1 MPLFMTMWGIN
12 KMNGKNTLLI
22 MSVASVLFASS
33 GLFAAAKARAASAAK
48 RQAQAAQARAARA
61 QARAAR
67 AGIAGAAKEE
77 QDLQAAI
84 RASLQEVSGAG
95 EETKVSAAE
104 FEAAR
109 VAAAQA
115 AAVAKRAEIQE
126 KREAAQAAAV
136 ARRAEAQE
144 KMAARRAQGG
154 GAQQIPR
161 TPMQDITRSVVL
173 PASKPEISQSKSS
186 EVCVVKV
193 APQQAAECGYHAV
206 INTANAVL
214 SVVSGENA
222 LPYSISELKQFIT
235 GIRNDKN
242 DQWLD
247 TIEVVKLARDV
258 YNLPTQDFSVIGD
271 ITGQIYRNFLAQDTI
286 DAIKKLQTS
295 DGTIHGFI
303 IGSMRQEGGRG
314 VMGHWISVVA
324 RRDAGVIHYDVR
336 DSAAGSGA
344 NSAMVNA
351 LIDLVSANPA
361 DLTLGSETLSLEM
374 MRDIR
379 LDFDGYFY
387 DAMLDKIAKLL
398 AIVEQASRA
407 GQQKFKVDLEQLRTY
422 LSQMNDELLADENRN
437 LKDTLVTI
445 INGYLE

>member
-1 MPLFMTMWGIN
+1 
-12 KMNGKNTLLI
+12 MNSKNTLLMTMTI
-22 MSVASVLFASS
+22 VCLVASS
-33 GLFAAAKARAASAAK
+33 GLFAAAKARAEAKAK

-67 AGIAGAAKEE
+67 AGIAGMAGAAKEE

-144 KMAARRAQGG
+144 KMAARRAQGRG
-154 GAQQIPR
+154 VQGEREPLR
-161 TPMQDITRSVVL
+161 DITGLMVPVSEREIGQVKSPQVHVL
-173 PASKPEISQSKSS
+173 
-186 EVCVVKV
+186 KV

-214 SVVSGENA
+214 PFVTGDKASA
-222 LPYSISELKQFIT
+222 HAMPELRQFIT
-235 GIRNDKN
+235 GIRKDKN

-247 TIEVVKLARDV
+247 TIEVEKIARDI
-258 YNLPTQDFSVIGD
+258 YQLPEQYFSIIGD
-271 ITGQIYRNFLAQDTI
+271 ITGPIYRNFLSKSTI
-286 DAIKKLQTS
+286 DAIKLLQTS
-295 DGTIHGFI
+295 DGALHGFI
-303 IGSMRQEGGRG
+303 IGSMRQEGGRS